1 MRMEE
6 HRNRN
11 TDVNEY
17 RNTWKQMEPGGPTH
31 LGSRHGILITVIG
44 NKLLWLLW
52 IKLYHTPPHLLTDIF
67 STYHYFRCL
76 FIRCYICYI
85 LPVKGRRKQYDCM
98 FYSQIRPCIKDPVD
112 WSINTVSVMSIMV
125 PELGRTPCLRVVSCK
140 L

>member
-1 MRMEE
+1 MRIEE

-52 IKLYHTPPHLLTDIF
+52 IKLYHTPPHQLTNIL
-67 STYHYFRCL
+67 STYYYFWCL

-85 LPVKGRRKQYDCM
+85 LPVKGRRKQYDYV
-98 FYSQIRPCIKDPVD
+98 FALRDKIPYLYAPTLSIKYSICHVNNGAWTRV
-112 WSINTVSVMSIMV
+112 NTMPS
-125 PELGRTPCLRVVSCK
+125 RCK